1 MLNVLT
7 GDRYSNITKETQAVL
22 KGEYGA
28 TPAPVDAVLQARVL
42 AGQAPITC
50 RPADLL
56 SPEFDRLQTELEG
69 LAKERPIIF
78 GEHLEDDVLTYALF
92 PQIALKFFENR
103 NNPAAF
109 EPVPSGVPLAAKAPD
124 ASGAVASS
132 GPETYTVAV
141 AGQTF
146 VVSVTPGGEISGLVP
161 VVESAN
167 AMLMSFPAP
176 LAGNVFKVLVKA
188 GDSVAAGQVV
198 LILEAMKMETEIR
211 ATSAGVVSEV
221 LVREGDAVK
230 VGETL
235 MMLS

>member
-1 MLNVLT
+1 M
-7 GDRYSNITKETQAVL
+7 
-22 KGEYGA
+22 
-28 TPAPVDAVLQARVL
+28 
-42 AGQAPITC
+42 
-50 RPADLL
+50 
-56 SPEFDRLQTELEG
+56 
-69 LAKERPIIF
+69 
-78 GEHLEDDVLTYALF
+78 F
-92 PQIALKFFENR
+92 PQIALKFFENL

-109 EPVPSGVPLAAKAPD
+109 EPVPTGVPLAAKAPD
-124 ASGAVASS
+124 ASGAVVSS

-211 ATSAGVVSEV
+211 ATSAGLVSEV